1 MSISVLVL
9 TLNEEVN
16 LRRCLETVSW
26 SDDIVVFDSFSS
38 DSTVAIAREFG
49 ARVIQRH
56 PENERLQREASLKVC
71 FKHEWVF
78 NPDADEVPTPELVA
92 EMTEAVKSP
101 GDVVAFRVRFKNMF
115 MGKWIRHSS
124 LYPTWVVRL
133 FKPEHISLQR
143 TTNLTYVIEGREGRL
158 HNHLIHYSFEKGL
171 HAWFDKHNRYST
183 HEAYENMRSRQQPVP
198 LSDLLRRDPVRR
210 RKALKEMSSRMPFRP
225 TLRFL
230 YMYFIRAGFLDGCAG
245 YTYCR
250 LLQVYERLIVYKV
263 AEMRQMSQPQ
273 PGSELAASEE
283 GQAHVRF

>member
-16 LRRCLETVSW
+16 LRRCLDAVSW
-26 SDDIVVFDSFSS
+26 SDDIVVFDSFST

-49 ARVIQRH
+49 ARVIQMKA
-56 PENERLQREASLKVC
+56 ENERLQREASLKVR

-92 EMTEAVKSP
+92 EMREYVKSP
-101 GDVVAFRVRFKNMF
+101 GEFVAFRVRFKNMF
-115 MGKWIRHSS
+115 MGKWVRHSS
-124 LYPTWVVRL
+124 LYPTWIVRL
-133 FKPEHISLQR
+133 FKTGHISFQR
-143 TTNLTYVIEGREGRL
+143 TTNLTYAIEGREGRL
-158 HNHLIHYSFEKGL
+158 QNHLIHYSFDKGL

-183 HEAYENMRSRQQPVP
+183 HEAYENVRSRQRPVP
-198 LSDLLRRDPVRR
+198 LGDLLRRDPVRR
-210 RKALKEMSSRMPFRP
+210 RKALKELSAHMPFRP

-230 YMYFIRAGFLDGCAG
+230 YMYFIRAGILDGRAG

-250 LLQVYERLIVYKV
+250 LLQIYEALIVYKV
-263 AEMRQMSQPQ
+263 ADIRQMSQRQ
-273 PGSELAASEE
+273 PVSGSAPSEE

>member
-16 LRRCLETVSW
+16 LRRCLEAVSW
-26 SDDIVVFDSFSS
+26 SDDIVVFDSFST

-49 ARVIQRH
+49 ARVIQMKA
-56 PENERLQREASLKVC
+56 ENERLQREASLKVR

-92 EMTEAVKSP
+92 EMKESVKSP
-101 GDVVAFRVRFKNMF
+101 GDVVAFRIRFKNMF
-115 MGKWIRHSS
+115 MGKWVRHSS
-124 LYPTWVVRL
+124 LYPTWIVRL
-133 FKPEHISLQR
+133 FKTEHISFQR

-158 HNHLIHYSFEKGL
+158 QNHLIHYSFDKGL
-171 HAWFDKHNRYST
+171 HTWFDKHNRYST
-183 HEAYENMRSRQQPVP
+183 YEAYENVRSRQQPV
-198 LSDLLRRDPVRR
+198 LLGDLLRRDPVRR
-210 RKALKEMSSRMPFRP
+210 RKALKELSAHMPFRP

-230 YMYFIRAGFLDGCAG
+230 YMYFIRAGFLDGSAG

-250 LLQVYERLIVYKV
+250 LLQIYEALIVYKV
-263 AEMRQMSQPQ
+263 ADMRQMSQTQ
-273 PGSELAASEE
+273 PVSELAPSEE